1 VVGQILYKSPT
12 PLESFVP
19 GLDAGVVAIVTRA
32 LEKEAGARYQDMGSM
47 RRDVE
52 RARVRVEI
60 EDVGSATVVLEGEPD
75 VRPREPRSDAAAAAA
90 RLLEEAR
97 SAIERGDFDKA
108 RSSIDEAVALD
119 AASSTARELA
129 ALVDERQREALRRL
143 RLDEAARADADGE
156 W

>member
-1 VVGQILYKSPT
+1 HRQGIVHRDIKPANVMIDSDETVKILDFGIARIGGSEMTKSGMLVGTLGYMSPEQVSASAIDQRSDIFSVGAVFYELLAYRRAFSGSMSEVVGQILYKSPT

-60 EDVGSATVVLEGEPD
+60 E
-75 VRPREPRSDAAAAAA
+75 
-90 RLLEEAR
+90 
-97 SAIERGDFDKA
+97 
-108 RSSIDEAVALD
+108 
-119 AASSTARELA
+119 
-129 ALVDERQREALRRL
+129 
-143 RLDEAARADADGE
+143 
-156 W
+156 